1 MPTRG
6 PAPEWVALLNTSL
19 IVISGVFLL
28 IGYYFIRRYQREMR
42 AIELLKDRGSGK
54 YGGSKADDVDALR
67 QSALQKIVLHKR
79 SMLTA
84 TAFAA
89 LFLVVYVTRAMLFET
104 RLFAGEGLIRAIYL
118 FILVTHTILA
128 VLVGPFALVTLRRA
142 LRGEYAKHRRV
153 ARITFPMWLYVVVTG
168 WLVYWMLSTH
178 TNVQSF

>member
-1 MPTRG
+1 MPARG

-28 IGYYFIRRYQREMR
+28 IGYYFIRQRN
-42 AIELLKDRGSGK
+42 IE
-54 YGGSKADDVDALR
+54 
-67 QSALQKIVLHKR
+67 LHKR

-84 TAFAA
+84 TVFAA
-89 LFLVVYVTRAMLFET
+89 LFLVVYVSRALLFET

-142 LRGEYAKHRRV
+142 FRGDFPKHRRI

-168 WLVYWMLSTH
+168 WIVYWMLSSYSA
-178 TNVQSF
+178 VSY

>member
-19 IVISGVFLL
+19 IVISGIFLL
-28 IGYYFIRRYQREMR
+28 LGYYFIRQRQ
-42 AIELLKDRGSGK
+42 IER
-54 YGGSKADDVDALR
+54 
-67 QSALQKIVLHKR
+67 HKR

-89 LFLVVYVTRAMLFET
+89 LFLVVYVSRALLFET
-104 RLFAGEGLIRAIYL
+104 RVFAGEGFVRVIYL
-118 FILVTHTILA
+118 IILISHTILA

-142 LRGEYAKHRRV
+142 LRGEFWKHKQI

-168 WLVYWMLSTH
+168 WLIYWMLHSLS
-178 TNVQSF
+178 VESY

>member
-1 MPTRG
+1 MPARG

-28 IGYYFIRRYQREMR
+28 IGYYFIRQRN
-42 AIELLKDRGSGK
+42 IE
-54 YGGSKADDVDALR
+54 
-67 QSALQKIVLHKR
+67 LHKR

-84 TAFAA
+84 TVFAA
-89 LFLVVYVTRAMLFET
+89 LFLVVYVSRALLFET

-128 VLVGPFALVTLRRA
+128 ILVGPFALVTLRRA
-142 LRGEYAKHRRV
+142 FRGDFPKHRQI

-168 WLVYWMLSTH
+168 WIIYWMLHSQPVT
-178 TNVQSF
+178 SY